1 MKKALIVTTIGGF
14 LPQFELNNVSILQER
29 GVEVHYASNFAVP
42 VYAMDTEEL
51 ERRGIRL
58 HPLGIEKSPLKV
70 VKNLRAVRQLRRI
83 IQEEKI
89 DLIHCHTP
97 LGGVVARLAVRGS
110 RNRPKVIYTAHGF
123 HFYSGAPLLNWLCFY
138 PVERL
143 LARFTDCIITIN
155 REDWARSRRF
165 HLKRGGMCNQIPGV
179 GIHLS
184 RFCPCEGKRADL
196 RRQLGIPHD
205 AFHIVSAAELN
216 ENKNQSVIIQAIAS
230 LSHEDI
236 YYSICGDGPYVER
249 LKQMI
254 RDCGLEHR
262 VHLLGFRTDM
272 EKILQSA
279 DCFAFP
285 SRREGLGIA
294 ALEALA
300 CGIPVIAAD
309 NRGTREYMIDGV
321 DGIVCFP
328 DDVQA
333 FARAISRLRDDPELC
348 RRMGNAGRTIAV
360 KFSISEADTI
370 MRRVYQEMLE

>member
-70 VKNLRAVRQLRRI
+70 VKNLRAVRRLRQI

-97 LGGVVARLAVRGS
+97 LGGVVARLAARGS

-165 HLKRGGMCNQIPGV
+165 RLKRGGMCKQIPGV

-230 LSHEDI
+230 LPYEDI

-249 LKQMI
+249 LEQMI
-254 RDCGLEHR
+254 RDCGLERR

-300 CGIPVIAAD
+300 CGVPVIAAD

-321 DGIVCFP
+321 DGIVCFS

-370 MRRVYQEMLE
+370 MRGVYQEMLE